1 MMDLVIGKEQFL
13 IEHNKLSPENMQ
25 ATFAL
30 LTKFQEEKRPLLKDN
45 EWSHKL
51 RIPFMSWLASLPQ
64 EEKKK
69 TKKKS
74 EISEYKVY
82 PFSDLWQ

>member
-1 MMDLVIGKEQFL
+1 M
-13 IEHNKLSPENMQ
+13 
-25 ATFAL
+25 
-30 LTKFQEEKRPLLKDN
+30 RPLLKDN

-69 TKKKS
+69 TNKKS

-82 PFSDLWQ
+82 PFSDLW